1 MLNAGM
7 MQMVSLLQ
15 RKKSN
20 PRYEILAAR
29 YWLLVAGFFYL
40 YPKLN
45 HVPGKKLTFLI
56 VFCFLLTLFTPV
68 KAENNPVLGEDDI
81 AIEFPFI
88 IVQHIPFSMAVKIT
102 DPEMR
107 TAFEGKELIIKVN
120 GKTAKVL
127 MQKGEG
133 TLSITASHK
142 QSLALSFGEFSLK
155 KDITP
160 IPLWMSILPPL
171 IAILFALAFREVFSA
186 LFAGLLVG
194 TTILHFY
201 AGSNIF
207 TAVFQGVF
215 TIADTYL
222 LEAMFDRGHLSI
234 IIFSMLIGA
243 MVNLI
248 TRNGGMK
255 GVVNLLSRY
264 ANSPRSGQF
273 ITWLMGVVIFFDD
286 YANTLVVG
294 NTMRPVTDRL
304 KISREKLAYLVD
316 STAAPIASIAF
327 VTTWIGAELSYIQD
341 GIDVIGLEENAYMI
355 FFNSLAYSF
364 YPVFTLVFILFLVAR
379 GVDYG
384 PMLKA
389 ERKARS
395 TEISPDDERFSF
407 SNELNKL
414 EVDDT
419 VKARWF
425 NAVIPVLVIIF
436 GTLAGLVV
444 TGWDNAVW
452 SDEALSFG
460 KKLSATIGNADSYTA
475 LLWSSLSGVLV
486 AMMLTLGQRLLKLKE
501 SIDSLINGFRTML
514 TAVLILILAWSVA
527 LITEHMHTA
536 TFISNSMLEMSLSP
550 YLVPTITF
558 ILAALVSFSTGS
570 SWGTMAILYP
580 LILPATWLITQDYGL
595 EYSSSMHIF
604 YNVVACVLTGS
615 VLGDHCSPISDTT
628 ILSSLASSCN
638 HIEHVRTQLPY
649 ALTVGSIA
657 IILGTLPAAYGI
669 SSYILFP
676 TGLIVLYILVIVLGK
691 KPVPA
696 E

>member
-1 MLNAGM
+1 MP
-7 MQMVSLLQ
+7 V
-15 RKKSN
+15 
-20 PRYEILAAR
+20 
-29 YWLLVAGFFYL
+29 
-40 YPKLN
+40 
-45 HVPGKKLTFLI
+45 KKLTFLLTFFI
-56 VFCFLLTLFTPV
+56 LLAVITPLQAQETLPV
-68 KAENNPVLGEDDI
+68 EQDDI
-81 AIEFPFI
+81 EVEFPFI
-88 IVQHIPFSMAVKIT
+88 IIQHIPFTIDFKVV
-102 DPEMR
+102 DPIK
-107 TAFEGKELIIKVN
+107 AAAIEGHELSVRIN
-120 GKTAKVL
+120 GKTEKVL
-127 MQKGEG
+127 INDGLGKI
-133 TLSITASHK
+133 SFTASQK
-142 QSLALSFGEFSLK
+142 QGLVIRADDFSFR
-155 KDITP
+155 KDLTP
-160 IPLWMSILPPL
+160 VPLWMSILPPL

-207 TAVFQGVF
+207 AAIFQGVF
-215 TIADTYL
+215 SIADTYL

-255 GVVNLLSRY
+255 GVVNLLSKY
-264 ANSPRSGQF
+264 ANNARSGQF
-273 ITWLMGVVIFFDD
+273 ITWIMGVVIFFDD

-341 GIDVIGLEENAYMI
+341 GINVIGLNENAYMI

-364 YPVFTLVFILFLVAR
+364 YPVFTLVFILFLVFR

-389 ERKARS
+389 EKRARS
-395 TEISPDDERFSF
+395 SGIVSSDDKFSF
-407 SNELNKL
+407 SNDLNKL
-414 EVDDT
+414 DVSEN

-425 NAVIPVLVIIF
+425 NAVIPVLVIIV
-436 GTLAGLVV
+436 GTMAGLIY
-444 TGWDNAVW
+444 TGWDAAVW
-452 SDEALSFG
+452 SDDALSFG

-486 AMMLTLGQRLLKLKE
+486 ALLLTIGQRLLNLKD

-536 TFISNSMLEMSLSP
+536 TFISNSMLELSLSP
-550 YLVPTITF
+550 YLVPAITF
-558 ILAALVSFSTGS
+558 VLAALVSFSTGS

-595 EYSSSMHIF
+595 EYESSMHIF

-649 ALTVGSIA
+649 ALTVGVIA
-657 IILGTLPAAYGI
+657 ILSGVLPAAYGI

-676 TGLIVLYILVIVLGK
+676 TGLIILYILVVVFGK
-691 KPVPA
+691 RVDTAPA
-696 E
+696 G

>member
-1 MLNAGM
+1 M
-7 MQMVSLLQ
+7 
-15 RKKSN
+15 
-20 PRYEILAAR
+20 
-29 YWLLVAGFFYL
+29 
-40 YPKLN
+40 
-45 HVPGKKLTFLI
+45 PGKKL
-56 VFCFLLTLFTPV
+56 VFLLTFITILFTFTPLN
-68 KAENNPVLGEDDI
+68 AEENTIIKQDDVEI
-81 AIEFPFI
+81 SFPFI
-88 IVQHIPFSMAVKIT
+88 IIQHIPFSIEIHISN
-102 DPEMR
+102 PEMA
-107 TAFEGKELIIKVN
+107 TALEGKELPLKLNGVVELVEIKD
-120 GKTAKVL
+120 GQGEISFTA
-127 MQKGEG
+127 E
-133 TLSITASHK
+133 HK
-142 QSLALSFGEFSLK
+142 QYLVFSTGEFGLQK
-155 KDITP
+155 ELTP
-160 IPLWMSILPPL
+160 VPLWMSILPPL

-186 LFAGLLVG
+186 LFAGLLIG

-207 TAVFQGVF
+207 AALFQGVF
-215 TIADTYL
+215 SIADTYL

-264 ANSPRSGQF
+264 ANNARSGQF
-273 ITWLMGVVIFFDD
+273 ITWLMGIVIFFDD

-364 YPVFTLVFILFLVAR
+364 YPVFTLIFILFLVFR

-389 ERKARS
+389 ERKARAK
-395 TEISPDDERFSF
+395 EIDADDEQFSF

-414 EVDDT
+414 EVDDM

-425 NAVIPVLVIIF
+425 NAVIPVLVIIL
-436 GTLAGLVV
+436 GTLAGLLY
-444 TGWDNAVW
+444 TGWESQVW

-460 KKLSATIGNADSYTA
+460 KKLSSTIGNADSYKA
-475 LLWSSLSGVLV
+475 LLWSSLSGVLAAV
-486 AMMLTLGQRLLKLKE
+486 MLTIGQRLLSLKE

-550 YLVPTITF
+550 YLVPAITF

-595 EYSSSMHIF
+595 DYENSMHIF

-638 HIEHVRTQLPY
+638 HIDHVRTQLPY

-657 IILGTLPAAYGI
+657 IVIGTLPAAYGI
-669 SSYILFP
+669 SPYLLFP
-676 TGLIVLYILVIVLGK
+676 AGLVILYLLVMILGRK
-691 KPVPA
+691 VQA
-696 E
+696 SNIAG

>member
-1 MLNAGM
+1 VTGRSSNI
-7 MQMVSLLQ
+7 LLF
-15 RKKSN
+15 
-20 PRYEILAAR
+20 IFC
-29 YWLLVAGFFYL
+29 LLICLGNVKGQETD
-40 YPKLN
+40 KLSPLDPN
-45 HVPGKKLTFLI
+45 
-56 VFCFLLTLFTPV
+56 
-68 KAENNPVLGEDDI
+68 
-81 AIEFPFI
+81 IEFPFI
-88 IVQHIPFSMAVKIT
+88 IIQHIPFAVEVSFDSDLPADTSIMMEVCNEIKEVRFKGGVASIDWVLHENTEFKIRN
-102 DPEMR
+102 D
-107 TAFEGKELIIKVN
+107 
-120 GKTAKVL
+120 
-127 MQKGEG
+127 
-133 TLSITASHK
+133 H
-142 QSLALSFGEFSLK
+142 FSTSK
-155 KDITP
+155 AITP

-186 LFAGLLVG
+186 LFAGLLIG
-194 TTILHFY
+194 TTIMHFY

-207 TAVFQGVF
+207 LAPFQGVLS
-215 TIADTYL
+215 IADTYL
-222 LEAMFDRGHLSI
+222 IEAMSDIGHLSI

-264 ANSPRSGQF
+264 ANNARSGQF
-273 ITWLMGVVIFFDD
+273 ITWLMGIVIFFDD

-341 GIDVIGLEENAYMI
+341 GIDVIGLDENAYMI

-364 YPVFTLVFILFLVAR
+364 YPIFTLIFILFIIYR
-379 GVDYG
+379 DVDYG

-389 ERKARS
+389 ERKARQAES
-395 TEISPDDERFSF
+395 SPGRDNEGF

-414 EVDDT
+414 EIDDT
-419 VKARWF
+419 IKARWY

-436 GTLAGLVV
+436 GTIAGLLY
-444 TGWDNAVW
+444 TGWDKEVW
-452 SDEALSFG
+452 SNDTIAFG
-460 KKLSATIGNADSYTA
+460 RKISETIGNADSYKA
-475 LLWSSLSGVLV
+475 LLWSSLSGVVV
-486 AMMLTLGQRLLKLKE
+486 ALFLTIGQRILTLKD

-550 YLVPTITF
+550 YLVPAITF

-580 LILPATWLITQDYGL
+580 LILPATWLIAEEYGL
-595 EYSSSMHIF
+595 DYHSSMLIF

-649 ALTVGSIA
+649 ALTVGTVSI
-657 IILGTLPAAYGI
+657 LVGTIPAAYGV

-676 TGLIVLYILVIVLGK
+676 IGLLLLFATLWFLGK
-691 KPVPA
+691 KVNPVKV
-696 E
+696 